1 MAAKQELGFHEGP
14 APHLRPPQVKPGENE
29 GGEGQIGRA
38 IDRGAQIIAP
48 TREGKPAVDARDP
61 AEECLHAVARA
72 LEAFTRIG
80 IEQEAVAPAGRDMHG
95 AGAAIRDGA
104 LATQPPIALHAL
116 TGGLALSRLLS
127 PPGRGVVSGA
137 PTDARASVVPSRA
150 VRIRAIAGGAAASG
164 LLGLGAVACV
174 LPSQT
179 AATCL
184 LCAGDTMEVPA
195 AAVRA
200 AGATLLPLG
209 TELFELIGAP
219 AVGAPPT
226 SVAGRRALCVS
237 AACAAG
243 GQAVS
248 LCQGSHALRGWARGA
263 LIGGCGTC
271 AAVALAELVDDVRA
285 SRPEAGQDLP
295 KKPDGVPV
303 WKRVGSIISR
313 RGASGSGS
321 E

>member
-1 MAAKQELGFHEGP
+1 MIAFMLSHLHLGLSALAAAGHLICGARTLLREEIPLIFELLSRRACP
-14 APHLRPPQVKPGENE
+14 AAVLLLLRL
-29 GGEGQIGRA
+29 A
-38 IDRGAQIIAP
+38 ALGAIAP
-48 TREGKPAVDARDP
+48 TGVLMATALSEPGATRRAAMGLSLHSLAV
-61 AEECLHAVARA
+61 
-72 LEAFTRIG
+72 I
-80 IEQEAVAPAGRDMHG
+80 AGCT

-219 AVGAPPT
+219 AGGAPPA
-226 SVAGRRALCVS
+226 SGAGRRALCVS

-285 SRPEAGQDLP
+285 SRPEVGQDLP

-313 RGASGSGS
+313 RGAS